1 MPASHAT
8 PKISISVL
16 EPCIN
21 MSIGIIPSRAA
32 IKSSGAIK
40 KKNEWKIKM
49 GKMKTSAKQT
59 AAAGAAT

>member
-1 MPASHAT
+1 VHKYVNRDYPI
-8 PKISISVL
+8 PGGNKIFGSY
-16 EPCIN
+16 
-21 MSIGIIPSRAA
+21 
-32 IKSSGAIK
+32 KK